1 MCIQTQGLPFL
12 LPFTTFFKMD
22 INFFSFC
29 VFCLYSLCA
38 DALILLLGWK
48 GSVSYGLSCL
58 EISFF
63 LLAEQVFTLCLGS
76 DIRIPK
82 SKEQCQNILKEFT
95 HLLLQARIHLFFYS
109 LLCLSNHPPILL
121 SGIHG
126 APQTYLFIQSI
137 NIYRVSVMY
146 QKPVVKCECKQ

>member
-1 MCIQTQGLPFL
+1 MYSDIGFA
-12 LPFTTFFKMD
+12 FSIAFYYFFKMD

-63 LLAEQVFTLCLGS
+63 LLAEQVFTLLMGS

-95 HLLLQARIHLFFYS
+95 HLLLQARIHLSFYS
-109 LLCLSNHPPILL
+109 LLRLSNHPPILL

-126 APQTYLFIQSI
+126 AP
-137 NIYRVSVMY
+137 
-146 QKPVVKCECKQ
+146 